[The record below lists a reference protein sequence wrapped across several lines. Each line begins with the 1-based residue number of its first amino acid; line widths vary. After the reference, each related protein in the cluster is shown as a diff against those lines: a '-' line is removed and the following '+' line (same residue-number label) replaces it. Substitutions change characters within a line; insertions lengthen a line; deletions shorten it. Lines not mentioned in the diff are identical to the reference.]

1 MLHVTETLL
10 GKTPFLHAQ
19 EERIHCQ
26 TLLWCRYSNGWPRST
41 AGRWSL
47 RSQRRAGFGYPLTDD
62 GFAALAAGR
71 CNKLVSL
78 DVSGCAVNDAKLLSI
93 AAGFPELRELTLL
106 QCLSVKQ
113 GGGSSSGSGQQERHK
128 SEYPAEYGQR
138 GFVNPFDD
146 IHEYTT
152 AKWIDT
158 LTDTGII
165 ALASSCHQLKS
176 IVFDS
181 AAVTDASIAALAAN
195 CVHLTELKIN
205 CVKVTDR
212 ALAAL
217 AKQLPELQ
225 IDNAYEGEG
234 Q

>member
-1 MLHVTETLL
+1 M
-10 GKTPFLHAQ
+10 
-19 EERIHCQ
+19 
-26 TLLWCRYSNGWPRST
+26 
-41 AGRWSL
+41 
-47 RSQRRAGFGYPLTDD
+47 
-62 GFAALAAGR
+62 
-71 CNKLVSL
+71 
-78 DVSGCAVNDAKLLSI
+78 
-93 AAGFPELRELTLL
+93 
-106 QCLSVKQ
+106 
-113 GGGSSSGSGQQERHK
+113 
-128 SEYPAEYGQR
+128 
-138 GFVNPFDD
+138 
-146 IHEYTT
+146 
-152 AKWIDT
+152 
-158 LTDTGII
+158 TDTGII

>member
-1 MLHVTETLL
+1 MRPLFKDIIIKFFPDHFQQSIESVYIMLTLTETLL

-26 TLLWCRYSNGWPRST
+26 TLLWCGYSNGWPRST

-71 CNKLVSL
+71 CNKLASL

-113 GGGSSSGSGQQERHK
+113 GGGQ
-128 SEYPAEYGQR
+128 
-138 GFVNPFDD
+138 V
-146 IHEYTT
+146 
-152 AKWIDT
+152 
-158 LTDTGII
+158 L
-165 ALASSCHQLKS
+165 
-176 IVFDS
+176 
-181 AAVTDASIAALAAN
+181 AAVNKSDTSQSTPQSTGNVDLSTRLTTFTSTRPQNGSI
-195 CVHLTELKIN
+195 H
-205 CVKVTDR
+205 
-212 ALAAL
+212 
-217 AKQLPELQ
+217 
-225 IDNAYEGEG
+225 
-234 Q
+234 